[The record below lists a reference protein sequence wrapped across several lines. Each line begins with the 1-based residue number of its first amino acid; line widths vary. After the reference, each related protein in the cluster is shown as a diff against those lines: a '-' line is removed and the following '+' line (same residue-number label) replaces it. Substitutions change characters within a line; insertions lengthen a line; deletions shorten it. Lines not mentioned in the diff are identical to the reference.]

1 MNRPSQRQGIFQ
13 CEPAF
18 FPLFY
23 RIVPILLIVVC
34 MLVFAASPRAIG
46 DNVTTSAISLPQ
58 IVLLIVLLA
67 ISGFLS
73 GSETS
78 FTAVG
83 QWKIR
88 QLSEEG
94 HAIFSKLAEDPTRFI
109 TTCLM
114 GSNLANIGAT
124 ALITQIA
131 ISLASNFNLNENLVV
146 TITTAIMTVL
156 VLIFGEITPKALA
169 VHHAETVARFSL
181 RPVFYLSVILYP
193 LGLAFTYIASAVLRL
208 FGLESRDN
216 PLVTANELRMVVRSA
231 GESGVIQEEGQDMI
245 RGIIEIEETVVREVM
260 TPRVD
265 VVALAQDTTL
275 AEVHSLLEQRAVSR
289 IPVYEDTLDNI
300 VGIFYT
306 RDLLAYL
313 YQSELLSST
322 TVADCMQPPN
332 YVPETLSIM
341 SLMRDMRQ
349 QKNHMA
355 IVIDE
360 YGGTAGIV
368 TLEDL
373 IEEITGEIYD
383 ETDILEVQEIEDL
396 GESYRIQASVHLD
409 EVAEHLGIYLDD
421 EGDYDTLAGFLI
433 SRFGHIPSQGES
445 LVYDYHHFE
454 VAEADERRIM
464 QVIVTPDVQP
474 QPEDRT
480 AEDIA

>member
-1 MNRPSQRQGIFQ
+1 MKRSLQRRGISQRSSTPFSLI
-13 CEPAF
+13 
-18 FPLFY
+18 Y
-23 RIVPILLIVVC
+23 RILPVLIIAC
-34 MLVFAASPRAIG
+34 TMLVFA
-46 DNVTTSAISLPQ
+46 TTAQAAANTSAAISLPQ
-58 IVLLIVLLA
+58 IVLLLVLLA

-78 FTAVG
+78 FTAIG

-94 HAIFSKLAEDPTRFI
+94 HAIFAKLAEDPTRFI

-181 RPVFYLSVILYP
+181 RPVFYLSVIFYP

-208 FGLESRDN
+208 FGLESREN
-216 PLVTANELRMVVRSA
+216 PLVTTNELRMVVRSA

-245 RGIIEIEETVVREVM
+245 RGVIEFEETMVREVM

-265 VVALAQDTTL
+265 VIALAHTTTL
-275 AEVHSLLEQRAVSR
+275 AAVHSLLEQRPLSR
-289 IPVYEDTLDNI
+289 IPVYEETLDNI
-300 VGIFYT
+300 VGIFYA
-306 RDLLAYL
+306 RNLLNYL
-313 YQSELLSST
+313 YQSEALSST
-322 TVADCMQPPN
+322 TVADSMQPSH

-383 ETDILEVQEIEDL
+383 ETDIPEAQEIENV
-396 GESYRIQASVHLD
+396 GAYYRIQASAHLD
-409 EVAEHLGIYLDD
+409 EVAEALGILFDD

-433 SRFGHIPSQGES
+433 SRFGYIPSQGES
-445 LVYDYHHFE
+445 IYHDYHNFE
-454 VAEADERRIM
+454 VEEADERRII
-464 QVIVTPDVQP
+464 QVRVTPDIPAQAD
-474 QPEDRT
+474 EAT
-480 AEDIA
+480 TEEALE

>member
-1 MNRPSQRQGIFQ
+1 MNRPSSRYSISQPKIV
-13 CEPAF
+13 P
-18 FPLFY
+18 FPLVY
-23 RIVPILLIVVC
+23 RIVPMLIIAC
-34 MLVFAASPRAIG
+34 MMLVFA
-46 DNVTTSAISLPQ
+46 TTPQAVADSNTAISLPQ
-58 IVLLIVLLA
+58 IVLLLVLLA

-78 FTAVG
+78 FTAIG
-83 QWKIR
+83 QWKIL

-146 TITTAIMTVL
+146 TITTAMMTVL

-181 RPVFYLSVILYP
+181 RPVFYLSVFFYP

-245 RGIIEIEETVVREVM
+245 RGIIEFEETVVREVM

-265 VVALAQDTTL
+265 VIALANSTTL
-275 AEVHSLLEQRAVSR
+275 AEVHSLLEQRALSR

-306 RDLLAYL
+306 RDLLQYL
-313 YQSELLSST
+313 YQSEQLSST

-383 ETDILEVQEIEDL
+383 ETDIPEAQEIEDL
-396 GESYRIQASVHLD
+396 GDSYRIQASVHLD
-409 EVAEHLGIYLDD
+409 EVAEGLGILFDD
-421 EGDYDTLAGFLI
+421 ESDYDTLAGFLI
-433 SRFGHIPSQGES
+433 SRFGYIPSQGERI
-445 LVYDYHHFE
+445 YHDYHSFE
-454 VAEADERRIM
+454 VEEADERRII
-464 QVIVTPDVQP
+464 QVIVTPDAVP
-474 QPEDRT
+474 Q
-480 AEDIA
+480 AEDASAEEALE